1 MAKKIVGRKSD
12 RKHVFCLVFAR
23 DFCTENVVSD
33 DLDYYLEY
41 FAKDLN
47 EGVSEMDFI
56 LGEIQG
62 VYANLDTIDAHIAET
77 SATWDISRISK
88 IDLAIMRLAVYEILY
103 DPKIPDGT
111 SINEA
116 VELAK
121 TFSSEDGSKFVN
133 GVLGK
138 IVRKLKENESGGVDA
153 DENKGL

>member
-1 MAKKIVGRKSD
+1 MKKKTVGRKTD
-12 RKHVFCLVFAR
+12 RKHAFCLVFAHSFSCGGS
-23 DFCTENVVSD
+23 DVTD
-33 DLDYYLEY
+33 DLEYYLEN
-41 FAKDLN
+41 FAEELN

-56 LGEIQG
+56 LNEIRG
-62 VYANLDTIDAHIAET
+62 VCANLNEIDAHISET
-77 SATWDISRISK
+77 SAAWDISRISK
-88 IDLAIMRLAVYEILY
+88 IDLAIMRLAVYEILH

-121 TFSSEDGSKFVN
+121 AFSSEDSSKFVN

-138 IVRKLKENESGGVDA
+138 IVRKLKEGD